1 MDWTA
6 GKPPI
11 FVLFMFSVSRSRK
24 RKEKKMQNGNS
35 KVEIEMEKGLPSEC
49 LNFQFMC
56 AQMQAIKETYNV
68 QYQTLQ
74 IDR

>member
-1 MDWTA
+1 
-6 GKPPI
+6 
-11 FVLFMFSVSRSRK
+11 
-24 RKEKKMQNGNS
+24 MQNGNS

-68 QYQTLQ
+68 QCQTLQ

>member
-11 FVLFMFSVSRSRK
+11 FVLFMYSASRSRK

-49 LNFQFMC
+49 LNFQFM
-56 AQMQAIKETYNV
+56 KHTTYNAKL
-68 QYQTLQ
+68 YKL
-74 IDR
+74 IDKKVKVK